1 MPKKS
6 PEDDFSRQSRK
17 KIANCDIG
25 DRQHDPCIL
34 KFVSDS
40 WQVSGFLQV
49 LWFPSTIKTGFHDIT
64 EILLKVALCTI
75 ALAIALIYL
84 KLQYLT

>member
-1 MPKKS
+1 
-6 PEDDFSRQSRK
+6 
-17 KIANCDIG
+17 
-25 DRQHDPCIL
+25 L
-34 KFVSDS
+34 